1 MRLLGHIA
9 LITGAAN
16 GIGRATSIQM
26 AREGAKVILVDVDPA
41 GLASLAR
48 QLGPSALASESD
60 IFTTDGR
67 AQAIAR
73 GVDAFGAPDILVNCV
88 GGSTKLPR
96 SNLPLDEMTED
107 QWDATI
113 DFNLKGTFLC
123 CRDLV
128 PHMKRQRKGAIVNL
142 SSLSGRGIT
151 PESGV
156 AYATAKA
163 GLIGFT
169 RRLAVELA
177 PSGIRCNAV
186 APGYV
191 LTDRI
196 RDRLWNPAG
205 EAGQA
210 DLKRRIP
217 VARLA
222 EPQEVGSVISFLA
235 SDEASYLTGVTV
247 DCNGGM
253 FSA

>member
-1 MRLLGHIA
+1 MRLLDHIA

-26 AREGAKVILVDVDPA
+26 AHEGAKVILVDVDRA
-41 GLASLAR
+41 GLASLAE
-48 QLGPSALASESD
+48 QLGASAIASDSD
-60 IFTTDGR
+60 IFTAQGR
-67 AQAIAR
+67 AQAMAR
-73 GVDAFGAPDILVNCV
+73 AIEAFGAPDILVNCV

-96 SNLPLDEMTED
+96 SDLPLDEMTEE

-113 DFNLKGTFLC
+113 DFNLKGTFVC

-128 PHMKRQRKGAIVNL
+128 PHMKKQGKGAIVSL
-142 SSLSGRGIT
+142 SSVSGRGIT

-191 LTDRI
+191 LTERI

-210 DLKRRIP
+210 ELRRRIP
-217 VARLA
+217 LARLA
-222 EPQEVGSVISFLA
+222 QPQEVASVISFLA

-247 DCNGGM
+247 DCNGGI